1 MGSTLQLSIT
11 ISILIGEL
19 MNFLLIPSS
28 PSGKCIPLSPF
39 SWKMQIAFSV
49 VFALGLLIVLFFG
62 PNPKRGVFSDDLMI
76 SRREEGG
83 FLSVALCSGVR
94 ATIACN
100 V

>member
-28 PSGKCIPLSPF
+28 PSGKCSPLSPF

-62 PNPKRGVFSDDLMI
+62 PNPKRGCMEMI
-76 SRREEGG
+76 S
-83 FLSVALCSGVR
+83 
-94 ATIACN
+94 
-100 V
+100 